1 MAAFA
6 KVKDNI
12 VQQVISVHDN
22 EVPTEE
28 KGIEFLKSLFPN
40 EDCTWVQTDENAEV
54 KFRKNRAN
62 IGDTYNK
69 ELDAFIPRCDFKSW
83 KFNKD
88 TCRFDPPIPRPAHWC
103 RWNEEKMKWD
113 LAGIDY

>member
-69 ELDAFIPRCDFKSW
+69 E
-83 KFNKD
+83 
-88 TCRFDPPIPRPAHWC
+88 
-103 RWNEEKMKWD
+103 
-113 LAGIDY
+113 